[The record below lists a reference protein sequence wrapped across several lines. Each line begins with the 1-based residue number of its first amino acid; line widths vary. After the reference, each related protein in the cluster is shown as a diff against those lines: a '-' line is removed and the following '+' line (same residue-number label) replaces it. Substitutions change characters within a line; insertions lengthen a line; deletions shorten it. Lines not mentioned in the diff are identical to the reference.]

1 MKDIQS
7 TGKVKAL
14 FLLMRPFQWVKNII
28 LFLPMFFAQ
37 EIGDT
42 DRLWNVAI
50 LFAGFCLLTSGVYIF
65 NDLMDAGEDRL
76 HPVKRFRPIASRK
89 VSPMAA
95 LVFMFLLYATSA
107 LCFSFMY
114 TSNNQIWLLSGGY
127 ILLNLAYTLYLKQ
140 VQIIDAMIV
149 ACGFIIRL
157 EAGAAAG
164 EIELSHWLII
174 MTFILSLFLAF
185 AKRRDDLLNF
195 METGQISR
203 FHHSRDLHIIYAFA
217 RSDVEEQRIPV
228 CHSSFRTGRH
238 HALSANHPGGEEQL
252 QPDRHPLTG
261 PYFAVDRGRLVYR
274 IRFTYLLIWQSQY
287 STSTEPSFPA
297 TLCRIF

>member
-1 MKDIQS
+1 
-7 TGKVKAL
+7 
-14 FLLMRPFQWVKNII
+14 MRPFQWVKNII

-114 TSNNQIWLLSGGY
+114 TSNKQIWLL
-127 ILLNLAYTLYLKQ
+127 
-140 VQIIDAMIV
+140 
-149 ACGFIIRL
+149 
-157 EAGAAAG
+157 
-164 EIELSHWLII
+164 
-174 MTFILSLFLAF
+174 
-185 AKRRDDLLNF
+185 
-195 METGQISR
+195 
-203 FHHSRDLHIIYAFA
+203 
-217 RSDVEEQRIPV
+217 
-228 CHSSFRTGRH
+228 
-238 HALSANHPGGEEQL
+238 
-252 QPDRHPLTG
+252 
-261 PYFAVDRGRLVYR
+261 
-274 IRFTYLLIWQSQY
+274 
-287 STSTEPSFPA
+287 
-297 TLCRIF
+297 

>member
-1 MKDIQS
+1 
-7 TGKVKAL
+7 
-14 FLLMRPFQWVKNII
+14 MRPSQWVKNII

-37 EIGDT
+37 EIGDP

-50 LFAGFCLLTSGVYIF
+50 LFAGFCLLTSGVYVF

-76 HPVKRFRPIASRK
+76 HQVKRFRPIASRK

-95 LVFMFLLYATSA
+95 LVFMFLLYGTSA
-107 LCFSFMY
+107 LCFSFMH

-140 VQIIDAMIV
+140 IQIIDAMIV

-157 EAGAAAG
+157 EAGAVAG

-185 AKRRDDLLNF
+185 AKRRDDLRNF

-203 FHHSRDLHIIYAFA
+203 KNITGYTIDYLNVILSFLSSIIAVTYILYTLSPEVTSRSSEYLYATVPFVLAGIMRYLQIILMEKSNCNPTDILLQDRTLQLTVAGWFIVFA
-217 RSDVEEQRIPV
+217 
-228 CHSSFRTGRH
+228 
-238 HALSANHPGGEEQL
+238 
-252 QPDRHPLTG
+252 
-261 PYFAVDRGRLVYR
+261 
-274 IRFTYLLIWQSQY
+274 LLIY
-287 STSTEPSFPA
+287 
-297 TLCRIF
+297 

>member
-28 LFLPMFFAQ
+28 LFLPIFFAQ

-203 FHHSRDLHIIYAFA
+203 KNITGYTIDYLNVILSIRTSIIPETIILYTLSAQ
-217 RSDVEEQRIPV
+217 V
-228 CHSSFRTGRH
+228 TGR
-238 HALSANHPGGEEQL
+238 SSE
-252 QPDRHPLTG
+252 
-261 PYFAVDRGRLVYR
+261 
-274 IRFTYLLIWQSQY
+274 YL
-287 STSTEPSFPA
+287 
-297 TLCRIF
+297 

>member
-1 MKDIQS
+1 
-7 TGKVKAL
+7 
-14 FLLMRPFQWVKNII
+14 MRPSQWVKNII

-37 EIGDT
+37 EIGDP

-50 LFAGFCLLTSGVYIF
+50 LFAGFCLLTSGVYVF

-164 EIELSHWLII
+164 E
-174 MTFILSLFLAF
+174 
-185 AKRRDDLLNF
+185 N
-195 METGQISR
+195 
-203 FHHSRDLHIIYAFA
+203 
-217 RSDVEEQRIPV
+217 
-228 CHSSFRTGRH
+228 FRTG
-238 HALSANHPGGEEQL
+238 
-252 QPDRHPLTG
+252 
-261 PYFAVDRGRLVYR
+261 
-274 IRFTYLLIWQSQY
+274 
-287 STSTEPSFPA
+287 
-297 TLCRIF
+297 

>member
-1 MKDIQS
+1 
-7 TGKVKAL
+7 
-14 FLLMRPFQWVKNII
+14 MRPFQWVKNII

-174 MTFILSLFLAF
+174 MTFILSLYATVPFVLAGIMRYLQIILVEKSNCNPTDILLQDRTLQLTVAGWFIVF
-185 AKRRDDLLNF
+185 A
-195 METGQISR
+195 
-203 FHHSRDLHIIYAFA
+203 
-217 RSDVEEQRIPV
+217 
-228 CHSSFRTGRH
+228 
-238 HALSANHPGGEEQL
+238 
-252 QPDRHPLTG
+252 
-261 PYFAVDRGRLVYR
+261 
-274 IRFTYLLIWQSQY
+274 LLIY
-287 STSTEPSFPA
+287 
-297 TLCRIF
+297 

>member
-1 MKDIQS
+1 
-7 TGKVKAL
+7 
-14 FLLMRPFQWVKNII
+14 MRPFQWVKNII

-174 MTFILSLFLAF
+174 MTPCSSLLPSAG
-185 AKRRDDLLNF
+185 
-195 METGQISR
+195 TICSISWRPDR
-203 FHHSRDLHIIYAFA
+203 FHVRILPDI
-217 RSDVEEQRIPV
+217 RS
-228 CHSSFRTGRH
+228 T
-238 HALSANHPGGEEQL
+238 
-252 QPDRHPLTG
+252 T
-261 PYFAVDRGRLVYR
+261 
-274 IRFTYLLIWQSQY
+274 
-287 STSTEPSFPA
+287 
-297 TLCRIF
+297 

>member
-1 MKDIQS
+1 
-7 TGKVKAL
+7 
-14 FLLMRPFQWVKNII
+14 MRPFQWVKNII

-149 ACGFIIRL
+149 ACGFI
-157 EAGAAAG
+157 
-164 EIELSHWLII
+164 
-174 MTFILSLFLAF
+174 LSLFLAF

-203 FHHSRDLHIIYAFA
+203 KNITGYTIDYLNVILSFLSSIIAVTYILYTLSPEVTSRSSEYLYATVPFVLAGIMRYLQIILVEKSNCNPTDILLQDRTLQLTVAGWFIVFA
-217 RSDVEEQRIPV
+217 
-228 CHSSFRTGRH
+228 
-238 HALSANHPGGEEQL
+238 
-252 QPDRHPLTG
+252 
-261 PYFAVDRGRLVYR
+261 
-274 IRFTYLLIWQSQY
+274 LLIY
-287 STSTEPSFPA
+287 
-297 TLCRIF
+297 

>member
-1 MKDIQS
+1 
-7 TGKVKAL
+7 
-14 FLLMRPFQWVKNII
+14 MRPFQWVKNII

-95 LVFMFLLYATSA
+95 LVFMFL
-107 LCFSFMY
+107 
-114 TSNNQIWLLSGGY
+114 
-127 ILLNLAYTLYLKQ
+127 
-140 VQIIDAMIV
+140 
-149 ACGFIIRL
+149 
-157 EAGAAAG
+157 
-164 EIELSHWLII
+164 
-174 MTFILSLFLAF
+174 AF

-203 FHHSRDLHIIYAFA
+203 KNITGYTIDYLNVILSFLSSIIAVTYILYTLSPEVTSRSSEYLYATVPFVLAGIMRYLQIILVEKSNCNPTDILLQDRTLQLTVAGWFIVFA
-217 RSDVEEQRIPV
+217 
-228 CHSSFRTGRH
+228 
-238 HALSANHPGGEEQL
+238 
-252 QPDRHPLTG
+252 
-261 PYFAVDRGRLVYR
+261 
-274 IRFTYLLIWQSQY
+274 LLIY
-287 STSTEPSFPA
+287 
-297 TLCRIF
+297 